1 MSLMFS
7 SPVVTPA
14 LGSFTFSSRPRSN
27 YIVMSAVRSNSAST
41 CPILTKFQKDCDT
54 PTPYLRNVANA
65 IADDMR
71 DGLAVEGGGDLEM
84 ILTFVDALPSGNE
97 EGLFYALDLGGTN
110 FRVRS
115 VQLGGKKERVLA
127 TESEQISI
135 SQKLMIGTSEELFGF
150 IASKLASFVAKEKP
164 GRFLL
169 EEGRKR
175 ELGFTF
181 SFPVKQTSI
190 DSGTLSKWTKGFK
203 VSGME
208 GKNVVACLNEAME
221 AHGLD
226 MRVSAL
232 VNDGVGTLAGARY
245 WDEDVMVGVILG
257 TGTNACYVEQKHAI
271 PKLRSKSSSGTT
283 IINTE
288 WGGFSKIL
296 PQTIF
301 DLEMDETSLNPG
313 EHLYEKMISGM
324 YLGEIVRRVLLH
336 MCETSDL
343 FGHFVPA
350 KLSTPLALR
359 TEHLCKMQEDN
370 TDDLRDVGSIL
381 YDFLDVEANMNARRR
396 VVEVCDTVVKRGGR
410 LAGAGIVA
418 ILEKIEKDTKR
429 MGSGKRTVVAMDGA
443 LYEKYPQYRQYMQDA
458 LVELL
463 GHKLASH
470 VAIKH
475 TKDVSGLGAALL
487 AATNSIY

>member
-7 SPVVTPA
+7 SPVVTPTI
-14 LGSFTFSSRPRSN
+14 GSFTFSSRRSN

-41 CPILTKFQKDCDT
+41 CPVLTKFQKDCAT

-71 DGLAVEGGGDLEM
+71 AGLAVEGGGDLDM
-84 ILTFVDALPSGNE
+84 ILTYVDALPSGNE

-115 VQLGGKKERVLA
+115 VQLGGKKKRVVA

-135 SQKLMIGTSEELFGF
+135 PQKLMIGTREELFGF

-164 GRFLL
+164 GRFRL

-175 ELGFTF
+175 EIGFTF

-190 DSGTLSKWTKGFK
+190 DSGTLIKWTKGFK

-245 WDEDVMVGVILG
+245 SDEDVMIGVILG

-271 PKLRSKSSSGTT
+271 PKLQSKSSSGTT

-288 WGGFSKIL
+288 WGGFSKVL

-301 DLEMDETSLNPG
+301 DQEMDAKSPNRG

-324 YLGEIVRRVLLH
+324 YLGEIVRRVLLQ

-343 FGHFVPA
+343 FGQFVPV
-350 KLSTPLALR
+350 KLSTPFELR
-359 TEHLCKMQEDN
+359 TEHLCKMQEDT
-370 TDDLRDVGSIL
+370 TDDLQTVGSVLYNIL
-381 YDFLDVEANMNARRR
+381 EVEANLKERRR

-418 ILEKIEKDTKR
+418 ILEKIEEETKR

-463 GHKLASH
+463 GDKLSH
-470 VAIKH
+470 IAIKH

>member
-1 MSLMFS
+1 MSLTFA
-7 SPVVTPA
+7 SPTITPTIR
-14 LGSFTFSSRPRSN
+14 SFTFSSRRTN
-27 YIVMSAVRSNSAST
+27 NIVMSAIQPNSASL
-41 CPILTKFQKDCDT
+41 CPILTKFQNDCAT
-54 PTPYLRNVANA
+54 PTPYLRKVADA
-65 IADDMR
+65 IVDEMQA
-71 DGLAVEGGGDLEM
+71 GLAVEGEGELDM
-84 ILTFVDALPSGNE
+84 ILTYVDALPSGNE

-115 VQLGGKKERVLA
+115 VQLGGKEERVIA

-135 SQKLMIGTSEELFGF
+135 PKELMIGTSEELFGF
-150 IASKLASFVAKEKP
+150 IATKLASFVAKEKP
-164 GRFLL
+164 GRFQL
-169 EEGRKR
+169 EQGRKR
-175 ELGFTF
+175 EIGFTF

-190 DSGTLSKWTKGFK
+190 DSGTLMKWTKGFH

-221 AHGLD
+221 VHGLN

-257 TGTNACYVEQKHAI
+257 TGTNACYVEQKHKI
-271 PKLRSKSSSGTT
+271 PKLQSKSSSGTT
-283 IINTE
+283 VINTE
-288 WGGFSKIL
+288 WGGYSKIL
-296 PQTIF
+296 PRTVF
-301 DLEMDETSLNPG
+301 DQEMDEKSLNPG

-324 YLGEIVRRVLLH
+324 YLGEIVRRVLLQ
-336 MCETSDL
+336 MCKTSDL
-343 FGHFVPA
+343 FGQFAPA
-350 KLSTPLALR
+350 KLSKPFVLR

-370 TDDLRDVGSIL
+370 TDDLQNVGSVL
-381 YDFLDVEANMNARRR
+381 YEFLEVETNLNARRR

-418 ILEKIEKDTKR
+418 VLEKIEKDTKR
-429 MGSGKRTVVAMDGA
+429 MSSGKRTVVAMDGA
-443 LYEKYPQYRQYMQDA
+443 LYEKYPQYRSYMQDA

-463 GHKLASH
+463 GHKFASD
-470 VAIKH
+470 VVIKH
-475 TKDVSGLGAALL
+475 TKDVSGIGAAVL

>member
-1 MSLMFS
+1 
-7 SPVVTPA
+7 
-14 LGSFTFSSRPRSN
+14 
-27 YIVMSAVRSNSAST
+27 
-41 CPILTKFQKDCDT
+41 
-54 PTPYLRNVANA
+54 
-65 IADDMR
+65 MR
-71 DGLAVEGGGDLEM
+71 AGLAVEGGGNLPM
-84 ILTFVDALPSGNE
+84 ILTYVDALPSGKE

-115 VQLGGKKERVLA
+115 VQLGGKQERVVA
-127 TESEQISI
+127 AESEQLSI
-135 SQKLMIGTSEELFGF
+135 PKELMIGTSEELFGF
-150 IASKLASFVAKEKP
+150 IASNLANFVAKEKP
-164 GRFLL
+164 GRFQL
-169 EEGRKR
+169 ETGKKR
-175 ELGFTF
+175 EIGFTF
-181 SFPVKQTSI
+181 SFPVNQTSI
-190 DSGTLSKWTKGFK
+190 VSGTVIKWTKGFK

-257 TGTNACYVEQKHAI
+257 TGTNACYVEQKQKI
-271 PKLRSKSSSGTT
+271 PKLHSKSCSGTT

-296 PQTIF
+296 PQTVY
-301 DLEMDETSLNPG
+301 DQELDEESINPG

-324 YLGEIVRRVLLH
+324 YLGEIVRRVLLQ
-336 MCETSDL
+336 MCKTSDL
-343 FGHFVPA
+343 FGELIPV
-350 KLSTPLALR
+350 KLSTPSALR
-359 TEHLCKMQEDN
+359 TEDLCKMQEDN
-370 TDDLRDVGSIL
+370 TDDLTSVGTIL
-381 YDFLDVEANMNARRR
+381 YNILEVEANLKERKI

-418 ILEKIEKDTKR
+418 ILEKIERETKR
-429 MGSGKRTVVAMDGA
+429 MATGQRTVVAMDGA
-443 LYEKYPQYRQYMQDA
+443 LYEKYPQYRRYMQDA

-463 GHKLASH
+463 GHSLASH

>member
-7 SPVVTPA
+7 SPVVTPTI
-14 LGSFTFSSRPRSN
+14 GSFTFSSRRSN

-41 CPILTKFQKDCDT
+41 CPVLTKFQKDCAT

-71 DGLAVEGGGDLEM
+71 AGLAVEGGGDLDM
-84 ILTFVDALPSGNE
+84 ILTYVDALPSGNE

-115 VQLGGKKERVLA
+115 VQLGGKKKRVIA

-135 SQKLMIGTSEELFGF
+135 PQKLMIGTREELFGF

-164 GRFLL
+164 GRFRL

-175 ELGFTF
+175 EIGFTF

-190 DSGTLSKWTKGFK
+190 DSGTLIKWTKGFK

-208 GKNVVACLNEAME
+208 GKDVVSCLNEAME

-245 WDEDVMVGVILG
+245 SEEDVMIGVILG

-271 PKLRSKSSSGTT
+271 PKLQSNSSSGTT

-288 WGGFSKIL
+288 WGGFSKVL

-301 DLEMDETSLNPG
+301 DQEMDANSPNRG

-324 YLGEIVRRVLLH
+324 YLGEIVRRVLLQ

-343 FGHFVPA
+343 FGQFVPV
-350 KLSTPLALR
+350 KLSTPFELR
-359 TEHLCKMQEDN
+359 TEHLCKMQEDT
-370 TDDLRDVGSIL
+370 TDDLQTVGSVLYKIL
-381 YDFLDVEANMNARRR
+381 EVEANLNARRR

-418 ILEKIEKDTKR
+418 ILEKIEEETER

-443 LYEKYPQYRQYMQDA
+443 LYEKYPQYQQYMQDA

-463 GHKLASH
+463 GDKLRH
-470 VAIKH
+470 IAIKH